1 MISLEQQLKNDL
13 DILSGLILNGFIVL
27 LLKLALYSN
36 VILLDWQRPDE
47 WELGNINGFRKKI
60 DTKLFLS
67 IYLSYE
73 LECFKLNQYY
83 VKYKFNSNVRCKSIL
98 VDILKRVYKKLM
110 AITYWKTFLRYNRT
124 VDLHRWAKNRLW

>member
-1 MISLEQQLKNDL
+1 MSYLKLSTHGIKSIEWSYFRWKNTL
-13 DILSGLILNGFIVL
+13 DIFSGLYFNGFIVL
-27 LLKLALYSN
+27 LLKFALYSN

-60 DTKLFLS
+60 NTKLFLS

-73 LECFKLNQYY
+73 LCG
-83 VKYKFNSNVRCKSIL
+83 VKYKFNSNICSQIIL

-110 AITYWKTFLRYNRT
+110 AITYWKTFLRYT
-124 VDLHRWAKNRLW
+124 E

>member
-1 MISLEQQLKNDL
+1 M
-13 DILSGLILNGFIVL
+13 DIFSGLYFNGFIVL

-47 WELGNINGFRKKI
+47 WELGSINGFIKKI

-67 IYLSYE
+67 IYLSYH
-73 LECFKLNQYY
+73 
-83 VKYKFNSNVRCKSIL
+83 VKYKFNSNICCKSIL

-110 AITYWKTFLRYNRT
+110 AIT
-124 VDLHRWAKNRLW
+124 

>member
-1 MISLEQQLKNDL
+1 MKLVEMKDTL
-13 DILSGLILNGFIVL
+13 DIFSGLYFNGFIVL

-60 DTKLFLS
+60 NTKLLLS

-73 LECFKLNQYY
+73 ARK
-83 VKYKFNSNVRCKSIL
+83 I
-98 VDILKRVYKKLM
+98 
-110 AITYWKTFLRYNRT
+110 
-124 VDLHRWAKNRLW
+124 